1 MFISTWR
8 TIALVVG
15 ETCLLIGAVA
25 AATYIRLGEELWFML
40 SDSDSMMRALLVV
53 AVCQISLHYA
63 DLYDLRSIVDSRD
76 LLVRLFQALGA
87 SSLILAFVYF
97 WFPDWIIGRG
107 VFLIA
112 AILVISLVMVWRLA
126 FTWLTKRVAPRERL
140 LIVGTSRAGIDL
152 ARELFDRRHELG
164 VELVG
169 FVDPDPARVGAAVI
183 NPGVVGT
190 IDDIPSI
197 VRARSVD
204 RVVVSLSD
212 ARGKLPMEKLLEMK
226 LDGVA
231 FDHLASVYEEYTG
244 KIAVENLRPSWLIF
258 SDGFKKGRVLA
269 AAKRVIDVVVACSVL
284 VITVPLMAAVAAVVK
299 LTSRGP
305 ALYHQQRVG
314 QHGRIFTVHKFRTMH
329 DNAEAETGP
338 VWAAKAGDAR
348 VTTVG
353 RWLRRSRLDEL
364 PQFVNVLRGEMSLV
378 GPRPE
383 RPEFVADLTRQIPY
397 YGQRHIIRPGI
408 TGWAQVRYT
417 YGASTEDA
425 LQKLQYD
432 LFYIKNL
439 SLALDLVVIISTV
452 KTVILHKGA

>member
-8 TIALVVG
+8 TIALIGG
-15 ETCLLIGAVA
+15 ETCLLIGAAA

-40 SDSDSMMRALLVV
+40 SDSDGMLRALLVV
-53 AVCQISLHYA
+53 AGCQVSLHYA
-63 DLYDLRSIVDSRD
+63 DLYDLRSIVGSRD

-169 FVDPDPARVGAAVI
+169 FVDPDPARVGAAGI

-190 IDDIPSI
+190 TDAIPSI

-204 RVVVSLSD
+204 RVVVSLGD

-258 SDGFKKGRVLA
+258 SPGFSKTRRLMALKRTVDVLSA
-269 AAKRVIDVVVACSVL
+269 SIGLILSAPIMVVVAAL
-284 VITVPLMAAVAAVVK
+284 LP
-299 LTSRGP
+299 LTS
-305 ALYHQQRVG
+305 
-314 QHGRIFTVHKFRTMH
+314 
-329 DNAEAETGP
+329 
-338 VWAAKAGDAR
+338 
-348 VTTVG
+348 
-353 RWLRRSRLDEL
+353 
-364 PQFVNVLRGEMSLV
+364 
-378 GPRPE
+378 PE
-383 RPEFVADLTRQIPY
+383 
-397 YGQRHIIRPGI
+397 
-408 TGWAQVRYT
+408 
-417 YGASTEDA
+417 
-425 LQKLQYD
+425 
-432 LFYIKNL
+432 
-439 SLALDLVVIISTV
+439 
-452 KTVILHKGA
+452 

>member
-15 ETCLLIGAVA
+15 ETCLLVGAVV

-40 SDSDSMMRALLVV
+40 SDPDSMLRALLVV
-53 AVCQISLHYA
+53 AVCQVSLHYA

-76 LLVRLFQALGA
+76 LVVRLFQALGA
-87 SSLILAFVYF
+87 SSLILAFLYF

-126 FTWLTKRVAPRERL
+126 FTWLTKRVAPSERL

-204 RVVVSLSD
+204 RVVVSLAD

-269 AAKRVIDVVVACSVL
+269 AAKRVIDVVVACIIL
-284 VITVPLMAAVAAVVK
+284 AITMPLMAVVAAVVK

-314 QHGRIFTVHKFRTMH
+314 QHGRIFTVHKFRTMQ

-338 VWAAKAGDAR
+338 VWATKGGDAR
-348 VTTVG
+348 VTRVG
-353 RWLRRSRLDEL
+353 RWLRRTRLDEL
-364 PQFVNVLRGEMSLV
+364 PQLVNVLRGEMSLV

-383 RPEFVADLTRQIPY
+383 RPEFVADLTREIPY

>member
-1 MFISTWR
+1 MFMTSWR
-8 TIALVVG
+8 PAVLIAG
-15 ETCLLIGAVA
+15 ETSLLIGAVA
-25 AATYIRLGEELWFML
+25 AATYIRLGEDALVTV
-40 SDSDSMMRALLVV
+40 SDHNGILRALLIV
-53 AVCQISLHYA
+53 AVCQISLNYA
-63 DLYDLRSIVDSRD
+63 DLYDLRTIVDARD

-107 VFLIA
+107 VFVIA
-112 AILVISLVMVWRLA
+112 AVLVIALVMAWRLA

-140 LIVGTSRAGIDL
+140 LIVGTNPTSVDL

-169 FVDPDPARVGAAVI
+169 FVDSDPSRVGMAVI
-183 NPGVVGT
+183 NPGVIGT

-204 RVVVSLSD
+204 RVVVSLSQ

-231 FDHLASVYEEYTG
+231 FDHLASVYEQYTG

-258 SDGFKKGRVLA
+258 SDGFKKRRVLS
-269 AAKRVIDVVVACSVL
+269 AAKRLLDIVVASIVL
-284 VITVPLMAAVAAVVK
+284 IVTVPLMALIAAAVK
-299 LTSRGP
+299 MTSRGP

-314 QHGRIFTVHKFRTMH
+314 QHGRIFTVHKLRTMQE
-329 DNAEAETGP
+329 DAEAATGP
-338 VWAAKAGDAR
+338 IWAAKEGDAR
-348 VTTVG
+348 ITRVG
-353 RWLRRSRLDEL
+353 RWLRRTRFDEL
-364 PQFVNVLRGEMSLV
+364 PQLVNVLRGEMSLV

-383 RPEFVADLTRQIPY
+383 RPEFVAALTHQIPY

-439 SLALDLVVIISTV
+439 SLALDLVVIINTM
-452 KTVILHKGA
+452 KTVILQRGA